1 MRGSVI
7 EKNTDSKLMFSSAG
21 RIFWG
26 VAFTF
31 AIIKTIKIG
40 IASKHFG
47 PIILSINAMMKVE
60 VSGLIILRLQD

>member
-1 MRGSVI
+1 MQSSITER
-7 EKNTDSKLMFSSAG
+7 NTDFKLMFSSAG

-60 VSGLIILRLQD
+60 GSRLVILKFQD

>member
-1 MRGSVI
+1 
-7 EKNTDSKLMFSSAG
+7 
-21 RIFWG
+21 

-47 PIILSINAMMKVE
+47 PIILSINAMMKVINQIA
-60 VSGLIILRLQD
+60 LIILSINAMMKVINQSFSVLKP